1 MKNPS
6 KNVANCKRIWQ
17 SNLPSIYQQQ
27 YDPHINVISFYT
39 FYFTNS
45 TVSLH
50 SCNGP
55 DPAKNAIK
63 C

>member
-1 MKNPS
+1 MWLIVSAFGNP
-6 KNVANCKRIWQ
+6 I
-17 SNLPSIYQQQ
+17 SIYQQQ
-27 YDPHINVISFYT
+27 YDPNINVISFYT
-39 FYFTNS
+39 FYFTNRQS
-45 TVSLH
+45 AC